1 MGDDNRGS
9 SFPPSTLSVHPS
21 HLSSSLLEP
30 QRTLE
35 HPPVLPAMF
44 RFADQVQNLQNFRG
58 TSSPSWMPM
67 PETLTTVHIPGTPTP
82 GRSQSLGTPMM
93 TSAQIG
99 WAGNEVWPV
108 PGNEIEIGT
117 QRSAQQVF
125 STAAICICPHDAAAL
140 SISRH
145 KYTNIMHALV
155 PVTHHIFKH
164 DKLHLN

>member
-1 MGDDNRGS
+1 
-9 SFPPSTLSVHPS
+9 
-21 HLSSSLLEP
+21 
-30 QRTLE
+30 
-35 HPPVLPAMF
+35 LPAMF
-44 RFADQVQNLQNFRG
+44 RFADQVQDLQNFRG
-58 TSSPSWMPM
+58 TPSPSWMPM

-117 QRSAQQVF
+117 QPSQQVF
-125 STAAICICPHDAAAL
+125 STAAICICPHYAAAR

-145 KYTNIMHALV
+145 RYTNIMHALV
-155 PVTHHIFKH
+155 PVKCS
-164 DKLHLN
+164 

>member
-1 MGDDNRGS
+1 MVDDNRSS

-44 RFADQVQNLQNFRG
+44 RFADQVQDLQNFPG

-67 PETLTTVHIPGTPTP
+67 SETLTTIHIPGTPIP
-82 GRSQSLGTPMM
+82 GRSQSLSTPMM

-108 PGNEIEIGT
+108 PGNEEEIEIGT
-117 QRSAQQVF
+117 KHSAQQVF
-125 STAAICICPHDAAAL
+125 STAAICICTHYAAAR
-140 SISRH
+140 SISRN
-145 KYTNIMHALV
+145 KYQICMH
-155 PVTHHIFKH
+155 
-164 DKLHLN
+164 